1 MAVNGIA
8 SDHVG
13 DRLTI
18 PRQGSVGLNARILI
32 AAADPEVAAMK
43 ALLHDLG
50 YAVCAAARSG
60 RQAIAAVEEMS
71 DGAHRPDLALIDT
84 ALEEEGV
91 AAAGP
96 LRRRFGVPSIFL
108 SEAALSADLARIARL
123 AEPAGYVSKPVV
135 PWHLQ
140 VTIDIALAQHRR
152 ETELAEHARRLE
164 NEFGQ
169 RDQLKAAFGN
179 QTELLNTVMNSISE
193 GLIVVD
199 RNGRYLISNPAMERI
214 IGMYKPDSD
223 LSQRSEVYGI
233 YYPDRTTLI
242 PSDQL
247 PLARAL
253 HGESVDL
260 FDVFVRNEK
269 RPEGVLLSTSARP
282 LYDVHGELRGGVVVF
297 RDITRLMETQWQL
310 RETARRMEEQSH
322 AMQTV
327 VDSMS
332 EGVVAADA
340 DGNFTLFNPSARRI
354 VGIGKTDTPPEQWS
368 DRYGIFFLD
377 ETTQVPPDELPLTR
391 AIRGQ
396 SLDEVELFVRNE
408 NLPKGAIINV
418 SGRPL
423 RDSEGALSGGVIVF
437 RDVTEHIRTH
447 QSLLQAFTQ
456 GRLEVLDTIV
466 HNIGNAINSVA
477 IGVGTL
483 HGALHK
489 NRELRRLRALARVV
503 EQHQDDLPT
512 YLQTSPQGRQAVPF
526 LIALVADFS
535 AQNRRLTETID
546 RVSMRVAH
554 IVDLIRTQRAFD
566 SESMTRKL
574 VDLPQAVANAV
585 KMLAESCRARGIAVR
600 IDCGRA
606 PRELWIQESRFN
618 QMLVNLVKNAI
629 EAIDALAKAG
639 GAEIENG
646 RINIDSYLQNDFL
659 VIDVT
664 DNGIGIDESHRTR
677 IFSAGYST
685 KKNSSGLGLHSAA
698 NFVIGAGGSIQ
709 ALSSGTG
716 MGTTIRVKLRKQ
728 PIAPHPPA
736 PRAAEAA
743 NT

>member
-1 MAVNGIA
+1 M
-8 SDHVG
+8 
-13 DRLTI
+13 
-18 PRQGSVGLNARILI
+18 RILI

-43 ALLHDLG
+43 ALLHGLG
-50 YAVCAAARSG
+50 YAVCAAASSG
-60 RQAIAAVEEMS
+60 RQAIAAVEKMS
-71 DGAHRPDLALIDT
+71 DDGAHRPDLALIDT
-84 ALEEEGV
+84 ALEGEGV

-164 NEFGQ
+164 NEIGQ

-179 QTELLNTVMNSISE
+179 QTELLNTVVNSISE

-199 RNGRYLISNPAMERI
+199 RNGRYLLSNPAMERM
-214 IGMYKPDSD
+214 IGMYRPDSD
-223 LSQRSEVYGI
+223 LSQRSEVYGL

-297 RDITRLMETQWQL
+297 RDITRLMATQWQL
-310 RETARRMEEQSH
+310 KETARRMKEQSH

-354 VGIGKTDTPPEQWS
+354 VGIGKTVTAPEQWS

-408 NLPKGAIINV
+408 NLPGGAIINV

-437 RDVTEHIRTH
+437 RDVTEHVRTH

-489 NRELRRLRALARVV
+489 SRELRRLRAFARVV

-526 LIALVADFS
+526 LLALVADFS
-535 AQNRRLTETID
+535 AQNNRLTETID

-566 SESMTRKL
+566 SESMMRKL
-574 VDLPQAVANAV
+574 VDLPQAVTNAV

-629 EAIDALAKAG
+629 EAIDALAYAG
-639 GAEIENG
+639 SAETGNG
-646 RINIDSYLQNDFL
+646 RINIDSYLQGDFL

-664 DNGIGIDESHRTR
+664 DNGIGIDENHRRR
-677 IFSAGYST
+677 IFAAGYST
-685 KKNSSGLGLHSAA
+685 KETSSGLGLHSAA
-698 NFVIGAGGSIQ
+698 NFVIGTGGSIQ
-709 ALSSGTG
+709 ALSSGPG

-736 PRAAEAA
+736 PRAAVAA